1 MNFTLNQ
8 EQYEALVALARKG
21 LPASDADA
29 KRRLDG
35 WLRIIETQ
43 NGVTRDLV
51 VVLWQ
56 ESGIPLPA
64 GSFFPTRW
72 PPELKYTIELV
83 TRPVARVDVDAV
95 IAARAK
101 QPTSIMCTRD
111 PEGILGLT
119 PIDAF
124 FTR

>member
-8 EQYEALVALARKG
+8 EQYESLVALSRRG
-21 LPASDADA
+21 VPASDVDA
-29 KRRLDG
+29 KRRLEE
-35 WLRIIETQ
+35 WLKTIERQ

-56 ESGIPLPA
+56 EMDTPLRSGT
-64 GSFFPTRW
+64 FFPTKW
-72 PPELKYTIELV
+72 PPELKHTIELV
-83 TRPVARVDVDAV
+83 TRPVARADVDAV
-95 IAARAK
+95 LAAHAK
-101 QPTSIMCTRD
+101 NPTSVMCTRD

-124 FTR
+124 FPQ